1 LNKILSYPEFVRLY
15 PYLSTFG
22 LICTFFSSFGQT
34 FFVSLFVPSF
44 NEEFNLSNSTFGLL
58 YSGATVLSALSLIW
72 IGKWIDHMLLKKYV
86 LLNISILLIGITLL
100 FSAWIIPILFV
111 GLYFLRLGFQG
122 LLTHTTHT
130 VMARYFVLNRGK
142 ALSIANLGYPI
153 GEAFL
158 PLVGAI
164 VIASIGWRLSWVV
177 VALLILCI
185 MLPIVLWLLSNIPA
199 DPKEIQTADGMS
211 TLSEDEIRWT
221 RRLVIRDPRFYKI
234 LPLFIAS
241 PFLLTG
247 LFLFQ
252 VSLAEYKGWT
262 IELIATSFIM
272 FATGRTLFSLIGG
285 PLIDRFSAKKLFPY
299 MLLPSALGLIA
310 ISFTAHPWVAFF
322 YMLML
327 GMGEGLASGI
337 KTALWAEIYGVRSL
351 GAIRSLMSF
360 VLIFGTAIS
369 PFLFGYLIDLGI
381 SFDQI
386 TLGSVVYI
394 GLAISLSA
402 GIRKS

>member
-1 LNKILSYPEFVRLY
+1 MNKILSYPEFVRLY

-285 PLIDRFSAKKLFPY
+285 PLIDRFSARKLFPY

-310 ISFTAHPWVAFF
+310 ISFTAHPWMAFF

-394 GLAISLSA
+394 GLAIALGA

>member
-1 LNKILSYPEFVRLY
+1 MNKTLSYPEFVRLY

-22 LICTFFSSFGQT
+22 IICTLFSSFGQT

-44 NEEFNLSNSTFGLL
+44 NEAFQISNASFGLL
-58 YSGATVLSALSLIW
+58 YSGATVLSATTLIW
-72 IGKWIDHMLLKKYV
+72 IGKWIDHTTLKKYV
-86 LLNISILLIGITLL
+86 LLNISILLVAVTLL
-100 FSAWIIPILFV
+100 SAAWILPVLFI

-122 LLTHTTHT
+122 LLTHTAHT
-130 VMARYFVLNRGK
+130 TMARYFVINRGK
-142 ALSIANLGYPI
+142 ALSLANLGYPV

-164 VIASIGWRLSWVV
+164 VIVSIGWRMSWVV
-177 VALLILCI
+177 VGLLIFLI
-185 MLPIVLWLLSNIPA
+185 MLPLVLWLLSNIPA
-199 DPKEIQTADGMS
+199 DPKEIQTADGMDS
-211 TLSEDEIRWT
+211 LSDDEIRWT

-252 VSLAEYKGWT
+252 VSLAEFKGWSV
-262 IELIATSFIM
+262 ELIATAFIM
-272 FATGRTLFSLIGG
+272 FAAGRIIFSLIGG

-299 MLLPSALGLIA
+299 MLIPSSIGLLV
-310 ISFTAHPWVAFF
+310 ISFSVHPWVAFF

-327 GMGEGLASGI
+327 GMSEGLASGI
-337 KTALWAEIYGVRSL
+337 KTALWAEIYGVKSL

-360 VLIFGTAIS
+360 VIIFGTAIS
-369 PFLFGYLIDLGI
+369 PFLFGYLIDAGV
-381 SFDQI
+381 SFNHI

-394 GLAISLSA
+394 GLATALGA
-402 GIRKS
+402 GIRKT

>member
-1 LNKILSYPEFVRLY
+1 MNKILSYPEFVRLY

>member
-1 LNKILSYPEFVRLY
+1 
-15 PYLSTFG
+15 
-22 LICTFFSSFGQT
+22 
-34 FFVSLFVPSF
+34 
-44 NEEFNLSNSTFGLL
+44 
-58 YSGATVLSALSLIW
+58 
-72 IGKWIDHMLLKKYV
+72 MLLKKYV